1 MTNPWEKIKL
11 DDYEKHM
18 ACLFGGATPPRGDED
33 GSELQRQSI
42 KKFIKISGEKECDV
56 ALTNHTVFD
65 CGLERI
71 VYSRARISYLPNI
84 YILGT
89 DGVQD
94 FCRVFER
101 ILS

>member
-1 MTNPWEKIKL
+1 
-11 DDYEKHM
+11 M
-18 ACLFGGATPPRGDED
+18 ACLFGGATPPWGDDD
-33 GSELQRQSI
+33 GREVQRKSV
-42 KKFIKISGEKECDV
+42 KKFIRIAREKECDV

-71 VYSRARISYLPNI
+71 AYSRARIAHLPNI

-89 DGVQD
+89 EGVQD

-101 ILS
+101 IL